1 MSCTDWP
8 RPRFGLWKVRNEGT
22 QDTMMP
28 EWERKALAKDIAEA
42 QTEEKAKGCSSCLW
56 IVGVIAVAFLL
67 LGILIVICAKAAK
80 Y

>member
-1 MSCTDWP
+1 
-8 RPRFGLWKVRNEGT
+8 
-22 QDTMMP
+22 MMP

>member
-1 MSCTDWP
+1 
-8 RPRFGLWKVRNEGT
+8 
-22 QDTMMP
+22 MP

-56 IVGVIAVAFLL
+56 MMGVIAAALLL
-67 LGILIVICAKAAK
+67 LGILIVVCAKADG